1 MAARTKAEGWE
12 GFSTKEA
19 ARALGIAQGTAK
31 STLHRALEILRQEP
45 TPSEAA
51 A

>member
-1 MAARTKAEGWE
+1 MARTQSGGWE
-12 GFSTKEA
+12 GFSTREA
-19 ARALGIAQGTAK
+19 ARALGIAQGAAK